1 MEVPVKK
8 GFAVFAVILTLLF
21 TGNLSHAETIPDNIK
36 EYAEKS
42 GLNSFIYL
50 APSMQF
56 PDAENIDF
64 SKLRIGEGYREH
76 IIKELNETLSD
87 SLEPSYNWLFTVC
100 QENGDGLSFIEVHTE
115 GDLNLGFGG
124 DSSYF
129 VKAMAKMKELIQSY
143 GDDAEPTVIWYGTEH
158 LLYYSF
164 GGDERVMEID
174 SYDFEQNYLSV
185 SDYTQLPTG
194 REVIAQLE
202 KNREFWSRPENSD
215 AVGGAHLGLALH
227 ESSLTDNTKSPMILY
242 IISLLVFLTG
252 GAFIVF
258 FCTRRKIKRVEHNH

>member
-1 MEVPVKK
+1 MKK
-8 GFAVFAVILTLLF
+8 EFIVLAVIFILLF

-36 EYAEKS
+36 EYAENS
-42 GLNSFIYL
+42 GLKSFIHL

-64 SKLRIGEGYREH
+64 SKLRIGEGYREY
-76 IIKELNETLSD
+76 IIRDLNGTLAD

-115 GDLNLGFGG
+115 GELNLGFGG
-124 DSSYF
+124 DSSSF
-129 VKAMAKMKELIQSY
+129 VRAMAKMKELIQSH
-143 GDDAEPTVIWYGTEH
+143 GDEAEPVVIWYGTEY

-164 GGDERVMEID
+164 SGDERVMEID
-174 SYDFEQNYLSV
+174 PYDFEQNYLSV

-194 REVIAQLE
+194 REVITQIE
-202 KNREFWSRPENSD
+202 QNREFWSRPENAD

-227 ESSLTDNTKSPMILY
+227 DSSLTDSTKSPLILY
-242 IISLLVFLTG
+242 IVSLLAFLTG
-252 GAFIVF
+252 GALITF
-258 FCTRRKIKRVEHNH
+258 FLIKQEKKNCL